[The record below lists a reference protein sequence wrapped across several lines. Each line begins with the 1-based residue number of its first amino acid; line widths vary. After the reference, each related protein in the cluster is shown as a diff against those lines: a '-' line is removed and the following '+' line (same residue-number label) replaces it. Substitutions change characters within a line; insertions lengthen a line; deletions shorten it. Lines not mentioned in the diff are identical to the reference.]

1 MKSTNVNLNEKS
13 CKTQNALIAE
23 WLLAGNTIT
32 DKIARKEFDCS
43 RISARI
49 HNLKND
55 ERRRGTGQDHHA
67 EGYSRHGALR
77 DQRDEHRGAEA
88 CQADVY
94 QRGERITDR
103 LRQYS
108 FLSFGFCSKS
118 KRYR

>member
-55 ERRRGTGQDHHA
+55 ERWQWNIDTKIIKTDSGKHVA
-67 EGYSRHGALR
+67 EYSMTEEER
-77 DQRDEHRGAEA
+77 
-88 CQADVY
+88 
-94 QRGERITDR
+94 ERIKNSR
-103 LRQYS
+103 KEGKQ
-108 FLSFGFCSKS
+108 
-118 KRYR
+118 